1 MSLELIV
8 KKPGNLLSVFLRARI
23 TDAQY
28 SDIVLLLARPDE
40 FQVTRKEGIG
50 FRAPRERTD
59 NASS

>member
-8 KKPGNLLSVFLRARI
+8 KKPGNLLSVFLRTHISER
-23 TDAQY
+23 QY

-50 FRAPRERTD
+50 FKAPHERTD